1 MFSVSKTWFGFCRY
15 FFEKSVSDSFL
26 ERRHF
31 IVLFYQKTNQYN
43 TIQHSFI
50 TLLAY
55 NSAQLIISETKT
67 TAGISTVS
75 EHMQHGMVFSKYCTK
90 LLFFCLIVF
99 LW

>member
-15 FFEKSVSDSFL
+15 FFEKSVSDSVL

-75 EHMQHGMVFSKYCTK
+75 ENMQHQWFSANAAQNCC
-90 LLFFCLIVF
+90 FFA
-99 LW
+99 